1 MIKILKTIIIMTHRT
16 SNKFA
21 LAVVA
26 VFVLLPALS
35 FTMNS
40 VRAKRYVDDMIPLIR
55 RISDNDIHVVEL
67 YGRKASE
74 GMLYVQNAWRTLNHI
89 DLNVMPKD
97 MSIVG
102 DTLRVVLDDE
112 SEVYQGRII
121 LANLQCVI
129 RNGKVTMLRQ
139 H

>member
-1 MIKILKTIIIMTHRT
+1 
-16 SNKFA
+16 
-21 LAVVA
+21 
-26 VFVLLPALS
+26 
-35 FTMNS
+35 
-40 VRAKRYVDDMIPLIR
+40 MIPLIR

-67 YGRKASE
+67 SGRKASE

>member
-16 SNKFA
+16 NNKFA
-21 LAVVA
+21 LVVVV

-40 VRAKRYVDDMIPLIR
+40 MRSKRYVDDMIPLIR

-67 YGRKASE
+67 SGRKASE

>member
-21 LAVVA
+21 LVVVV

-40 VRAKRYVDDMIPLIR
+40 VRSKRYVDDMIPLIR

-67 YGRKASE
+67 SGRKASE

>member
-67 YGRKASE
+67 SGRKASE

>member
-21 LAVVA
+21 LAVVV

-40 VRAKRYVDDMIPLIR
+40 VRAKRYIDDMIPLIR

-67 YGRKASE
+67 SGRKASE

>member
-40 VRAKRYVDDMIPLIR
+40 VRAKRYIDDMIPLIR

-67 YGRKASE
+67 SGRKASE
-74 GMLYVQNAWRTLNHI
+74 GMLYVQNAWRTLNYI

-112 SEVYQGRII
+112 SEVYQGCII

>member
-40 VRAKRYVDDMIPLIR
+40 VRAKRYVDDMIPIIR

>member
-1 MIKILKTIIIMTHRT
+1 MTHKT

-35 FTMNS
+35 LTMNS
-40 VRAKRYVDDMIPLIR
+40 MRAKRYVDDMIPLIR

-67 YGRKASE
+67 SGRKASE

>member
-40 VRAKRYVDDMIPLIR
+40 MRAKRYIDDMIPLIR

-67 YGRKASE
+67 SGRKASE

>member
-40 VRAKRYVDDMIPLIR
+40 VRAKRYIDDMIPLIR

-67 YGRKASE
+67 SGRKASE

>member
-1 MIKILKTIIIMTHRT
+1 MTHRT

-21 LAVVA
+21 LAVVV

-40 VRAKRYVDDMIPLIR
+40 VRAKRYIDDMIPLIR

-67 YGRKASE
+67 SGRKASE

>member
-55 RISDNDIHVVEL
+55 RISDTDIHVVEL

>member
-1 MIKILKTIIIMTHRT
+1 MTHRT

-26 VFVLLPALS
+26 IFVLLPALS

-40 VRAKRYVDDMIPLIR
+40 VRAKRYIDDMIPLIR

-67 YGRKASE
+67 SGRKASE

>member
-1 MIKILKTIIIMTHRT
+1 MMKTKKMKKTMIRKT

-21 LAVVA
+21 LMVVA
-26 VFVLLPALS
+26 VFLLLPLVSLAV
-35 FTMNS
+35 NS
-40 VRAKRYVDDMIPLIR
+40 LHAERYVENMMPLIR

-67 YGRKASE
+67 SGHKASE
-74 GMLYVQNAWRTLNHI
+74 GMLYVQNAWRTLNVVE
-89 DLNVMPKD
+89 LNVMPQD

-112 SEVYQGRII
+112 SDVYQGRII
-121 LANLQCVI
+121 LANLKCVI
-129 RNGKVTMLRQ
+129 RNGEATILRE

>member
-1 MIKILKTIIIMTHRT
+1 MTHRT

>member
-1 MIKILKTIIIMTHRT
+1 MIHKK

-21 LAVVA
+21 LAVVVA
-26 VFVLLPALS
+26 FVLLPAFS

-40 VRAKRYVDDMIPLIR
+40 VRAKIYVDDMIPLIR

-67 YGRKASE
+67 SGRKASE

-89 DLNVMPKD
+89 DLNIMPQN

-139 H
+139 Y

>member
-1 MIKILKTIIIMTHRT
+1 MTHRT

-40 VRAKRYVDDMIPLIR
+40 VRAKRYIDDMIPLIR

-67 YGRKASE
+67 SGRKASE

>member
-21 LAVVA
+21 LAVVV

-40 VRAKRYVDDMIPLIR
+40 MRAKRYLDDMIPLIR

-67 YGRKASE
+67 SGRKVSE